1 MNLQHRNQAPRP
13 QNRHRFDFERK
24 SLKKPEATGS
34 AGRCETGAGRST
46 APALCPAFL
55 SHPFCCPSLAV
66 FNWPDTGPNSGLGG
80 LGRVLSPPWGRT
92 RHTGPNGGQQGASQ
106 SGLLLGAIKIPRRS
120 RGYFIDGQSPLLLA
134 ARAQRVGTVCQPRS
148 CYLPPVNG
156 PSLLRCFPSSS
167 APPSGLHPAGA

>member
-1 MNLQHRNQAPRP
+1 MI
-13 QNRHRFDFERK
+13 FS
-24 SLKKPEATGS
+24 SLIYPL
-34 AGRCETGAGRST
+34 RC
-46 APALCPAFL
+46 
-55 SHPFCCPSLAV
+55 
-66 FNWPDTGPNSGLGG
+66 GLGG
-80 LGRVLSPPWGRT
+80 PCGGAKDKKQESAERT
-92 RHTGPNGGQQGASQ
+92 STPLFS
-106 SGLLLGAIKIPRRS
+106 SGIPDRAAIHWRAQRQRLPESCRNTAIKIPRRS